1 MYKLLA
7 DAIVVTHFLFIVFVI
22 SGGLL
27 VIRWPQTAFVHLPA
41 AVWGAL
47 VEILG
52 WVCPLTPLENHFR
65 LLAGGSSYS
74 GDFILRYLVPIIYP
88 AYLTVTI
95 QQILGA
101 LVILVNIIFYAI
113 AIWKVRTGQHSV

>member
-1 MYKLLA
+1 MYNLLA

-22 SGGLL
+22 FGGLL
-27 VIRWPQTAFVHLPA
+27 VIRWPRTAFVHLPA
-41 AVWGAL
+41 AIWGAL

-74 GDFILRYLVPIIYP
+74 GDFVLRYLVPIIYP
-88 AYLTVTI
+88 TYLTVTI
-95 QQILGA
+95 QQIFGA

-113 AIWKVRTGQHSV
+113 VIWRVRTG